1 VQDLAGDGGKDD
13 HTPDHAGDL
22 QFTRCP
28 GVCRRVGGCADAG
41 PDAVAWV
48 VTTMNVG
55 NAWKN
60 RIAGDRR
67 ANIDKAIACYQ
78 HALAVRTHD
87 ANAVAWATTVKNLGN
102 AIVDRIGGGRED
114 IIDWAIACEEAALTV
129 RDVLPALP
137 NDMTAVTDFRG
148 RVAHDPDPVDP
159 VARVSASAVYAAVV
173 QVQSARELRLGVLG
187 TEDFDALLS
196 GLPLSPGILL
206 SELPSTS
213 DLAPPPPRS
222 DVASSHRGPL
232 EEGGCGGL

>member
-1 VQDLAGDGGKDD
+1 VEDLAGDGGKDD
-13 HTPDHAGDL
+13 HTPDNAGGL

-41 PDAVAWV
+41 PGAVAWA

-78 HALAVRTHD
+78 DALAVRTHD
-87 ANAVAWATTVKNLGN
+87 ANAVAWATTAMNLGN
-102 AIVDRIGGGRED
+102 AIVDRIGGGHEEV
-114 IIDWAIACEEAALTV
+114 IDRAIACEEAASTV

-137 NDMTAVTDFRG
+137 DDMTAVTDFRG
-148 RVAHDPDPVDP
+148 RVALDPDPVDP
-159 VARVSASAVYAAVV
+159 VARVSASAVHAAVV
-173 QVQSARELRLGVLG
+173 QVQSARELRLDVLG
-187 TEDFDALLS
+187 TEGFDALLS
-196 GLPLSPGILL
+196 GPPLSPGVLL

-222 DVASSHRGPL
+222 DVTSFHREPL